1 MDSNNDKLLLE
12 ATGLCKSYG
21 KRTIIKDA
29 DFRIYQGEIIAIV
42 GPNAGGKSTLLKILS
57 GTSRPDSGTIRF
69 EGNELKSASDFATH
83 IGYIPQDNPLFEEMT
98 VNDNLKFWTSDV
110 KGGYKKLTESGL
122 IERMGLTPYLKYKVR
137 RLSGGL
143 KKRVSITC
151 VISDS
156 PKVLILDEPG
166 ASLDVVFK
174 EEIKNFLKAFRD
186 EGGAVIIVS
195 HEEGELALADRMYI
209 MGETEL
215 RQLERPVYAGELK
228 ELITK

>member
-1 MDSNNDKLLLE
+1 
-12 ATGLCKSYG
+12 
-21 KRTIIKDA
+21 
-29 DFRIYQGEIIAIV
+29 
-42 GPNAGGKSTLLKILS
+42 
-57 GTSRPDSGTIRF
+57 
-69 EGNELKSASDFATH
+69 
-83 IGYIPQDNPLFEEMT
+83 
-98 VNDNLKFWTSDV
+98 
-110 KGGYKKLTESGL
+110 
-122 IERMGLTPYLKYKVR
+122 MGLTPYLKYKVR